1 MSGAQTIRDVII
13 RIGLQSNSSGFSAP
27 DLKKVEKEANDA
39 AAAVGKLNKE
49 LRSGASSGGGFGG
62 SPRAPGGTSSQRA
75 PDLFAGIDIGVNK
88 YKDAVTRQKQF
99 VDQIVAADEKMLSRG
114 ESMQRYYRDA
124 AKLTDEFSKSQKA
137 AMEISNQRAEATMLL
152 ANAGMKLARGVAF
165 VTAANEQE
173 YQSMLKL
180 IATAQGYFDIFSG
193 TIDAYKAY
201 LNFSKAATAAKIAEA
216 GATNML
222 AASETRASVARLGG
236 MGRGALGLAGRV
248 GGPLAIAAG
257 VGMAGRFLV
266 RDAFGLGTRE
276 RYDRQRQERTD
287 AYNSPEAA
295 AAREAA
301 GTARMQQFDSMISGR
316 LDAGRGIRSI
326 IGNSPRGFNPQTIVS
341 GIERD
346 RAVSTQMIQ
355 SADFKGSPQQ
365 WAIENETRRN
375 KVAEINLQAEQE
387 KQSVYQKQQEI
398 LQRQLDTSLS
408 LKQAA
413 VETLRAEENR
423 YRSAEESIGRLSRGE
438 AERLKNI
445 ATKFKTGQNV
455 SRSEV
460 DFAESRGGG
469 IFESN
474 ISSYYAKRGRSQG
487 SSEILAGTDIARGLS
502 SAQANLQDFANGEA
516 ARATKQV
523 SEELDKLNKT
533 LDKSFT
539 SQIELIRKSI
549 VVAERLAAEQAKIE
563 QQLNQIQN
571 GKQSSNAIWSLGL
584 F

>member
-1 MSGAQTIRDVII
+1 MSGAQTIRDVLI
-13 RIGLQSNSSGFSAP
+13 RVGLQANSSGFSAP
-27 DLKKVEKEANDA
+27 DLKKVEREANDA

-49 LRSGASSGGGFGG
+49 LRGGGAGGIGG
-62 SPRAPGGTSSQRA
+62 SPRAPGGASSQRA

-114 ESMQRYYRDA
+114 ESMQRYYQDA
-124 AKLTDEFSKSQKA
+124 AKATDQFSKSQKA

-193 TIDAYKAY
+193 TIDAYKSY

-236 MGRGALGLAGRV
+236 VGRGALGMAGRV
-248 GGPLAIAAG
+248 SGPLAIAAG
-257 VGMAGRFLV
+257 VGLAGRFLI
-266 RDAFGLGTRE
+266 RDAYGLGTRE

-295 AAREAA
+295 AARDAA

-316 LDAGRGIRSI
+316 VEAGRGIRSVL
-326 IGNSPRGFNPQTIVS
+326 GNNPRGFDLRTLVE
-341 GIERD
+341 GVERD
-346 RAVSTQMIQ
+346 RSISTQMIQ

-387 KQSVYQKQQEI
+387 KQAVYQKQQEI

-423 YRSAEESIGRLSRGE
+423 YRSAEESIGRLSRSE
-438 AERLKNI
+438 AQRLKGI
-445 ATKFKTGQNV
+445 GEKLKSGKDV
-455 SRSEV
+455 SRSEIE
-460 DFAESRGGG
+460 FAESRGGG
-469 IFESN
+469 IFESQ
-474 ISSYYAKRGRSQG
+474 IGSYYAKRGRSQG
-487 SSEILAGTDIARGLS
+487 SAEILAGTDIARGIS

-516 ARATKQV
+516 ARSGRQV
-523 SEELDKLNKT
+523 ADELDKLNKT

-539 SQIELIRKSI
+539 MQIEMIRKS
-549 VVAERLAAEQAKIE
+549 VAAAERLASEQAKLE
-563 QQLNQIQN
+563 QQLNQVQN
-571 GKQSSNAIWSLGL
+571 GQQNSNAIWNFGL